1 MLTYQVTQ
9 HDGRSGL
16 RLSGELTIYT
26 AGQARQDIP
35 SQLAASG
42 ACELDLFGIEELDT
56 AGVQLLFWLKREAA
70 SRGSQLAFA
79 YHSPAVLDVLDLMN
93 LTAAFG
99 DTILL
104 PPSSSLGSQ
113 S

>member
-9 HDGRSGL
+9 HDGRCGL
-16 RLSGELTIYT
+16 RLSGELTIYS
-26 AGQARQDIP
+26 AGQARHDIP
-35 SQLAASG
+35 QQLAASG
-42 ACELDLFGIEELDT
+42 ATELDLFGVEELDT

-70 SRGSQLAFA
+70 SRGSNLAFA
-79 YHSPAVLDVLDLMN
+79 YHSPAVMEVLDLMN

-99 DTILL
+99 DIILL
-104 PPSSSLGSQ
+104 PPASSLEGQ